1 MKKSVDNL
9 SRNSV
14 QREKESAAKS
24 GIVGGAIL
32 TTVELLGGLVSG
44 SLGLLSSALNTLM
57 DFTASLIAFFAV
69 RKSSKPPDGG
79 HQYGHLKIESFAAV
93 FEIVLLYIVC
103 TWIIFTATVKITTG
117 EARIENLLVGIGAN
131 MVSIIV
137 DAFAYIKFKT
147 ASKDHGSEALG
158 AGALHFLNDL
168 LIAFI
173 VIAGLILYNFGLWY
187 ADSLAAIGVVGLITY
202 FSLDVLKSSIGVL
215 LDAAPRDVAETLRY
229 KILRIEGVKGCHN
242 LRVRKAGNK
251 YFVDA
256 HVEVEG
262 HLPLSRAHGIAEA
275 IESQI
280 SEIFPGSDIIIHTE
294 PSPKIESIP
303 IIRNAASEFP
313 EINDIHEIT
322 LTDMGEGV
330 FLSYHLEMDS
340 NINLEAAHE
349 IAHKLESRL
358 NTLFKKPIIV
368 VSHLEPVLNI
378 SNKKV
383 VNEDEAKKLKLR
395 IIEIAEEYPEIK
407 SIHDIDALSLGRSV
421 CITMHCTV
429 DGAMNLDEAHTVST
443 KLEEKIKSMDDRV
456 SHVIIHCEPE
466 EA

>member
-1 MKKSVDNL
+1 MDSLSLDNA
-9 SRNSV
+9 
-14 QREKESAAKS
+14 QKEKESAAKS

-32 TTVELLGGLVSG
+32 VAVELAGGLVSG
-44 SLGLLSSALNTLM
+44 SLGLISSALNTLM

-69 RKSSKPPDGG
+69 RKSSKPPDEG
-79 HQYGHLKIESFAAV
+79 HQYGHLKVESFAAV
-93 FEIVLLYIVC
+93 FEIVLLYLVC
-103 TWIIFTATVKITTG
+103 AWVIFTATIKITVG
-117 EARIENLLVGIGAN
+117 EARIENVPVGIGTN
-131 MVSIIV
+131 VFSIIV
-137 DAFAYIKFKT
+137 DTFAYIKFKT
-147 ASKDHGSEALG
+147 ASKDNGSEALE

-173 VIAGLILYNFGLWY
+173 VIAGLILYNFGLWF
-187 ADSLAAIGVVGLITY
+187 ADSLAAIVIVGLITY
-202 FSLDVLKSSIGVL
+202 FSLDVIKSSIEVL
-215 LDAAPRDVAETLRY
+215 LDATPRGVAETLRSR
-229 KILRIEGVKGCHN
+229 ILNIEGVKGCHN
-242 LRVRKAGNK
+242 LRIRRAGNK

-262 HLPLSRAHGIAEA
+262 YLPLSRAHGIAEA

-294 PSPKIESIP
+294 PYLNVESIS
-303 IIRNAASEFP
+303 IIRNAVSEFP

-322 LTDMGEGV
+322 LTDMGERM

-340 NINLEAAHE
+340 KVNLETAHE

-358 NTLFKKPIIV
+358 NKLLKKPIIV
-368 VSHLEPVLNI
+368 VSHLEPILNI

-383 VNEDEAKKLKLR
+383 VNEDEAKKMKHR

-407 SIHDIDALSLGRSV
+407 SVHDIDALSLGESV

-429 DGAMNLDEAHTVST
+429 DGSMNLDEAHTVST
-443 KLEEKIKSMDDRV
+443 RLEEKIKSMDDRI